1 MNCRFSMRVFLTV
14 IFGILVVSASMVFA
28 TESSCLLKIVAT
40 NDLAKTGSVFVD
52 GKLQGELDLG
62 ELVIFDLDIGAHKIT
77 VDGKLI
83 EKQELDVAFEN
94 AYESKQIDVKAILGR
109 RAVRIISEPSNAL
122 IRVNEDWLGQK
133 TPWQIVLQ
141 VGKSYEIELL
151 KDNHGSTVE
160 TLEIL
165 EKGEVI
171 LLDIVIPE
179 AETPNEPNLVYPS
192 NGATDL
198 ILGEV
203 ILKWESTDSA
213 SEFEVEFNEEV
224 IRTHDLSL
232 AVQLNEK
239 GREYKWKV
247 TAISEFDKR
256 SISEEFS
263 FTTISNVPPNKPQNL
278 FPENGTDNY
287 PDALILQW
295 QCEDPDGDRLRYD
308 VFLGTGDDL
317 ALEQPEIL
325 SSKLLISELEPGAQ
339 YFWKVIARDAFGGV
353 AEGPLWAFS
362 TSNSTLTEDSA
373 VSSLSEVEN
382 TVDDSAKIDELKDEV
397 VSLEW
402 AIEEVKTLIRENTSL
417 IANKVDRVDTRDT
430 IDYTAQIE
438 GLRGKVV
445 NLEWQIEELQRL
457 LESSVADL
465 REIVLGINETLNSEK
480 ETYVEEMGKGIRI
493 RIESGFKG
501 DSVLHDSDILFI
513 LNELYAMRA
522 IHISLNGKRVTPY
535 TYVRCVGATIIIN
548 DEPTQISPI
557 VIEVLGDYDY
567 LVSGLGLL
575 KEFFAGRDIDMTFL
589 PLEFITIPAS
599 SE

>member
-1 MNCRFSMRVFLTV
+1 M
-14 IFGILVVSASMVFA
+14 FGILVVSASMVVA
-28 TESSCLLKIVAT
+28 TEGSCLLKIVAT
-40 NDLAKTGSVFVD
+40 NDLARTGSVFAD
-52 GKLQGELDLG
+52 GKLQGKLELG

-83 EKQELDVAFEN
+83 EKQELNVAFEN
-94 AYESKQIDVKAILGR
+94 AYESKQIDVQAIPGR

-122 IRVNEDWLGQK
+122 IRVNEDWIGQE

-160 TLEIL
+160 TLEIS

-179 AETPNEPNLVYPS
+179 AEPPNEPNLVYPS

-232 AVQLNEK
+232 PVQLNEK
-239 GREYKWKV
+239 GREYKWRV
-247 TAISEFDKR
+247 TAISEFEKR

-317 ALEQPEIL
+317 ALEQAEIL

-382 TVDDSAKIDELKDEV
+382 TVDDSTKIDELKDEV

-417 IANKVDRVDTRDT
+417 IANKVDRVDAGDT

-457 LESSVADL
+457 LESSVVDIT
-465 REIVLGINETLNSEK
+465 EIVLSINETLNSEK
-480 ETYVEEMGKGIRI
+480 ETYVEEVGKGLRI

-567 LVSGLGLL
+567 LISGLGLL
-575 KEFFAGRDIDMTFL
+575 KEFFAGREIDMTFL
-589 PLEFITIPAS
+589 PSEFITIPAS